1 MVRDL
6 AVETGKNVRLLI
18 SGETTEVDKTVV
30 EQLFDPLIHMIRN
43 AVDHGI
49 ESPDERSANGKPA
62 QGTVRLSAVHI
73 GGRIVIQVTDD
84 GRGIDRVRVRARA
97 VERGLLDADA
107 VLTEEQLDNLI
118 FLPGLS
124 TAETVSDIS
133 GRGVGM
139 DVVRRN
145 VERLGGRVMIRS
157 VAGRGSTFYLSLPL
171 TLARATPAT
180 AWKDPS
186 PHTVSF
192 VNADQNVKLEVL
204 DWGGP
209 STGRTLV
216 LVPGLG
222 NTAHIFDVLATK
234 LTARYHVVGVTRRG
248 FGDSSAPA
256 SGYGADRL
264 GDDVLAVI
272 DALKISQPVLAG
284 HSLGG
289 EELSSIGSRHPE
301 KVAGL
306 IYLDAGYSYAFY
318 APDIEPFPPP
328 PTTPL
333 PPIIESIM
341 TGTQKYTSIPVPIL
355 AIYALPHDPGAA
367 APAAMRAQTEAND
380 VKGEAQARAFERG
393 VPTARVVRVASCSS
407 LPILYATVPSRPQ
420 RIRAASK
427 IDAGRS
433 GEFMSLSASH
443 GIVIATGTRA
453 ADRARLVLHSGVP
466 RARD

>member
-1 MVRDL
+1 VKG
-6 AVETGKNVRLLI
+6 AG
-18 SGETTEVDKTVV
+18 
-30 EQLFDPLIHMIRN
+30 H
-43 AVDHGI
+43 
-49 ESPDERSANGKPA
+49 
-62 QGTVRLSAVHI
+62 
-73 GGRIVIQVTDD
+73 
-84 GRGIDRVRVRARA
+84 
-97 VERGLLDADA
+97 
-107 VLTEEQLDNLI
+107 VLTVESDGKAIQRASGHFDKGITAGHEGAFCQIGAAPRQLRVVLHIEKADGSAWKATLASI
-118 FLPGLS
+118 DQTPDWGAGMPIDS
-124 TAETVSDIS
+124 ITVEGTSFKLAIAA
-133 GRGVGM
+133 
-139 DVVRRN
+139 
-145 VERLGGRVMIRS
+145 L
-157 VAGRGSTFYLSLPL
+157 RGSYDGTIAADGNSIAGTWTQGLAAPL
-171 TLARATPAT
+171 TFARATPET
-180 AWKDPS
+180 AWKDPAHHS
-186 PHTVSF
+186 VQF
-192 VNADQNVKLEVL
+192 VAVDRDVKLEVL

-380 VKGEAQARAFERG
+380 VKGEAQAKAFERG
-393 VPTARVVRVASCSS
+393 VPTARVVRIARANHYVFLSNEVDVLREMETFIAS
-407 LPILYATVPSRPQ
+407 L
-420 RIRAASK
+420 
-427 IDAGRS
+427 RS
-433 GEFMSLSASH
+433 PGK
-443 GIVIATGTRA
+443 
-453 ADRARLVLHSGVP
+453 
-466 RARD
+466 